1 MASRIV
7 STFAAV
13 AAAAVLVAGGVWLVH
28 RDEAPRAEPAPTS
41 SAESPAAVA
50 SDESASSDAPEPLA
64 DLESADTPELE
75 RYRDTIAFGEAV
87 RAFFDGYRELGKA
100 ERAARAEQL
109 LAQVEARER
118 DGQLLAQEALVLRL
132 GVLRATV
139 DDPAVVESESRR
151 IVDDYQRRA
160 EQAAANR
167 VPDPRDAQYQTRQAE
182 IAREVMALEEIPGGV
197 SREEYLR
204 ERLRELRIQVYA
216 DGQPAPE

>member
-1 MASRIV
+1 ML
-7 STFAAV
+7 
-13 AAAAVLVAGGVWLVH
+13 AAAATAVLVAGGVWLAR
-28 RDEAPRAEPAPTS
+28 RDAAPRTEPAPTS
-41 SAESPAAVA
+41 SAGSPAAGA
-50 SDESASSDAPEPLA
+50 AHETAPPDAPGPLA
-64 DLESADTPELE
+64 DPESADTPELA

-87 RAFFDGYRELGKA
+87 RAFFDGYRELGEA

-204 ERLRELRIQVYA
+204 ERLRELRIEVYA